1 MGVVGG
7 KATGVKVGKVG
18 AGAGAGALKL
28 QEIKKKASKGMID
41 LIPMAKVLFKKS
53 IPP

>member
-1 MGVVGG
+1 MGVIGG

-18 AGAGAGALKL
+18 AGALKL
-28 QEIKKKASKGMID
+28 QEIKKMASKGMID